1 MERAATRHEAL
12 CKTVEESLSRGG
24 KMVLRARGMS
34 MRPTIRDG
42 EDVRLRPL
50 GGSPPCVGEIV
61 LARTPRGAALH
72 RVIAVAHRSA
82 IVRLKGDGLRS
93 ADAYLPL
100 CALLGRADAVRRRDR
115 WVRID
120 TPWRRRLGLLISLYL
135 SPRAPL
141 RTLARRLVRAGS
153 L

>member
-1 MERAATRHEAL
+1 MERAPTRHEAL
-12 CKTVEESLSRGG
+12 CKTVEEGLSRGG
-24 KMVLRARGMS
+24 KMILRARGMS

-42 EDVRLRPL
+42 EEVRLHPL
-50 GGSPPCVGEIV
+50 GGRPPCVGEIV
-61 LARTPRGAALH
+61 LARTPGGAALH

-82 IVRLKGDGLRS
+82 QVRLKGDGLRS
-93 ADAYLPL
+93 ADTCLPL
-100 CALLGRADAVRRRDR
+100 CALLGRADAVRRGDR